1 MDTIRENPLPAA
13 LVGIGV
19 GWLFLSARRRAA
31 ERDRWRPGYAGYAGY
46 GSRYDGQDYGRY
58 RARDYGAYGSSS
70 GSERSANGYPY
81 NRYGQYGGS
90 QYGSPQPY
98 QQENSKV
105 GQMADAAKDKLSDAG
120 DRAQDMTDTV
130 KERASDMADQAQW
143 QAQRARG
150 WLERTWDENPLV
162 VAGAA
167 LAAGTLVGL
176 SIPSTDAEREM
187 MGEASGNV
195 LQKAA
200 DTAQDATQNVSEK
213 AQQTMRQADEK
224 TRSRSDRLANASATS
239 DTESSGAGGV

>member
-31 ERDRWRPGYAGYAGY
+31 ERDRWRSGYAGYTGY
-46 GSRYDGQDYGRY
+46 GLRYDDQGYGRY
-58 RARDYGAYGSSS
+58 G
-70 GSERSANGYPY
+70 RSANGYPY
-81 NRYGQYGGS
+81 DRYGQYGSS
-90 QYGSPQPY
+90 QYGSSQPSRE
-98 QQENSKV
+98 ENGKMSQV
-105 GQMADAAKDKLSDAG
+105 TDAAKDKLSDAG
-120 DRAQDMTDTV
+120 DRAQEMTDTV

-167 LAAGTLVGL
+167 LAAGALLGL

-195 LQKAA
+195 LHQAA
-200 DTAQDATQNVSEK
+200 DTAQNVTQTVSQK
-213 AQQTMRQADEK
+213 AQQAMSQADQ
-224 TRSRSDRLANASATS
+224 NTS
-239 DTESSGAGGV
+239 SQQSGSGAQGSTQSRRGSTGSVS